1 MTLPK
6 IFSLASKNFNNFDTL
21 SFEAGTT
28 TITNS
33 LSHQEQQQP
42 EQIPQQQQPQ
52 GLSSL
57 NNQHSIMSS
66 LPLIQTTTTLEN
78 ATMFNANNTNLNL
91 SPQQSISENSES
103 QLLVECVMP
112 GIYLTKD
119 FISWKEEQ
127 LRSHGFTH
135 IIIIDKH
142 IQELYYPNQ
151 QPDIFKLC
159 SMNNDKTQSLTNGPR
174 RHDDSSSLN
183 AFDYYCPPTAS
194 AANHLSFG
202 KEFKVI
208 DLNFGEK
215 SYLTTVLPNCY
226 RAVKFINKALQ
237 ANGTILVIDCNGGE
251 QKCLTII
258 VAYLMYKH
266 HISFS
271 NAFARLKEFYKKADL
286 DRFYISQLYEYE
298 PILQVQRA
306 QSRGH
311 SCSREL
317 HAAILKRKKTHDDD
331 SDATSDNSTTCTTPS
346 STCYNTT
353 TSSYTNVTTTTELLD
368 NCNPLNRF
376 DSTQMERHEIKSS
389 NHHNSQMTQTNRNLH
404 TFTRF
409 MSGTTLS
416 STTTGGWYNWDDYA
430 ME

>member
-6 IFSLASKNFNNFDTL
+6 SFTLASKDFNNFNTMSLEATTSTDVNTL
-21 SFEAGTT
+21 
-28 TITNS
+28 
-33 LSHQEQQQP
+33 LR
-42 EQIPQQQQPQ
+42 QQQQQQNPYQQ
-52 GLSSL
+52 GLQSL
-57 NNQHSIMSS
+57 NVQHPTMSS
-66 LPLIQTTTTLEN
+66 LSSRQAAADNSIKSN
-78 ATMFNANNTNLNL
+78 TMFNSDAALPPALQYSPSNNTT
-91 SPQQSISENSES
+91 
-103 QLLVECVMP
+103 QLKAEYLECVMP
-112 GIYLTKD
+112 GIFLTKD

-127 LRSHGFTH
+127 LRAYTFTH

-151 QPDIFKLC
+151 QPDIFKLY
-159 SMNNDKTQSLTNGPR
+159 SSNEATNKRPSYSTR
-174 RHDDSSSLN
+174 RDDSSCSD
-183 AFDYYCPPTAS
+183 AFDYYCPPVAN
-194 AANHLSFG
+194 NHLEFG

-237 ANGTILVIDCNGGE
+237 AGGTILVIDCNGGE
-251 QKCLTII
+251 QKCLTIV

-266 HISFS
+266 NISFS
-271 NAFARLKEFYKKADL
+271 DAFARLKEFYTKADL

-317 HAAILKRKKTHDDD
+317 HAAILKRKKTQDDD
-331 SDATSDNSTTCTTPS
+331 GTTITDNSSCSISTS
-346 STCYNTT
+346 SSSSSCYANTT
-353 TSSYTNVTTTTELLD
+353 TTTYTTATTTKELLN

-376 DSTQMERHEIKSS
+376 DTTQMDRQVMKSP
-389 NHHNSQMTQTNRNLH
+389 NHTMTQDNRCH

-409 MSGTTLS
+409 MSG
-416 STTTGGWYNWDDYA
+416 TTTGGWYNWDDYA

>member
-6 IFSLASKNFNNFDTL
+6 IFSLASKNFNNFDTM
-21 SFEAGTT
+21 SFETGTT
-28 TITNS
+28 TQTNS
-33 LSHQEQQQP
+33 LLSHQEQQQ
-42 EQIPQQQQPQ
+42 

-57 NNQHSIMSS
+57 SNQQSTMST
-66 LPLIQTTTTLEN
+66 LPLAQN
-78 ATMFNANNTNLNL
+78 ARTPETNTMFDANTNLNL
-91 SPQQSISENSES
+91 PPIQQLVSENPES

-127 LRSHGFTH
+127 LRARGFTH

-159 SMNNDKTQSLTNGPR
+159 SMNNEKAKSLTHGAR
-174 RHDDSSSLN
+174 RDDSSSLN
-183 AFDYYCPPTAS
+183 AFDYYCPPS
-194 AANHLSFG
+194 AVNHLSFS

-237 ANGTILVIDCNGGE
+237 AGGMILVIDCNGGE

-266 HISFS
+266 NISFS

-317 HAAILKRKKTHDDD
+317 HAAILKRKKNHDDD
-331 SDATSDNSTTCTTPS
+331 DATLDNNTTCSTSDS
-346 STCYNTT
+346 SCYANTT
-353 TSSYTNVTTTTELLD
+353 TSTYSNATTTTTELLN

-376 DSTQMERHEIKSS
+376 DSTQMERQAIKPP
-389 NHHNSQMTQTNRNLH
+389 NHNHQMSQDNRNLH

-409 MSGTTLS
+409 MSGSTSS

>member
-6 IFSLASKNFNNFDTL
+6 IYSLASENFNNFDTM
-21 SFEAGTT
+21 SFEANAN
-28 TITNS
+28 TNS
-33 LSHQEQQQP
+33 LSQQEQQQ
-42 EQIPQQQQPQ
+42 QQQNPQQSQRQS
-52 GLSSL
+52 LNSL
-57 NNQHSIMSS
+57 NNTQQSTMSS
-66 LPLIQTTTTLEN
+66 TLPIIHTNTNIEN
-78 ATMFNANNTNLNL
+78 NTTMFDANSNTNVSLTPLQLNN
-91 SPQQSISENSES
+91 EKTES

-119 FISWKEEQ
+119 FISWKEQQ
-127 LRSHGFTH
+127 LRAHGFTH

-159 SMNNDKTQSLTNGPR
+159 SINNEKTKNLRQGS
-174 RHDDSSSLN
+174 RHDNSSSLN
-183 AFDYYCPPTAS
+183 AFDYYCPPTA
-194 AANHLSFG
+194 ANHLSFG
-202 KEFKVI
+202 KEFEVI

-237 ANGTILVIDCNGGE
+237 AGGTILVIDCNGGE

-266 HISFS
+266 NISFS

-331 SDATSDNSTTCTTPS
+331 DATLDNSTTCSTSPS
-346 STCYNTT
+346 SCYDTNTT
-353 TSSYTNVTTTTELLD
+353 STTELLN

-376 DSTQMERHEIKSS
+376 DSTQMERQDIKPS
-389 NHHNSQMTQTNRNLH
+389 MTLDNRNSH
-404 TFTRF
+404 TFPRF
-409 MSGTTLS
+409 MSGTTTS
-416 STTTGGWYNWDDYA
+416 STITTGGWYNWDDYA